1 MTQSLFLDAC
11 VLFPPLVRGLLL
23 ESAAQGVFCP
33 LWSERVLEEWRIAV
47 ARQHGPDGESGAL
60 RARAAMTAAFPGA
73 IVPAEADLE
82 TTINL
87 PDPADA
93 HVVAAAAGRAE
104 GILTFNL
111 RDFPARVLAA
121 HGLEARHP
129 DSFLWEALSVQP
141 ETIAQ
146 VIEGVLPAFGIDPA
160 AAKAPLKRALLPRLA
175 KAWAAPRP

>member
-1 MTQSLFLDAC
+1 MTQRLFLDAC

-23 ESAAQGVFCP
+23 ESAAQGHFRP

-47 ARQHGPDGESGAL
+47 ARQHGLDGESGAL
-60 RARAAMTAAFPGA
+60 RARAAMVAAFPDA
-73 IVPAEADLE
+73 MVPPQPDLE
-82 TTINL
+82 SGIRL

-111 RDFPARVLAA
+111 RDFPARVLAG

-129 DSFLWEALSVQP
+129 DSFLWELQSKKP
-141 ETIAQ
+141 EAMAR
-146 VIEGVLPAFGIDPA
+146 VIDHVLPAFDIDPA
-160 AAKAPLKRALLPRLA
+160 AAKAPLKRAKLPRLA
-175 KAWAAPRP
+175 KAWAATGL